1 MAMAFRIQFA
11 FVTAAALAACAE
23 TPQDFDEDTGQVS
36 VPLVTTGSDGAQ
48 YALPAGSYLEIYN
61 DNFYDQ
67 FSLDGDVAQLA
78 ISLPTGDYQVQLSH
92 PAGYTDEWPLLRT
105 DGGGT
110 TTVTAALLTPMPV
123 PVTILEEDTTS
134 LVLSFQVPELPVIV
148 FGQGSLLVDAEVEL
162 GEASGILVA
171 WEGGFVVTSATFY
184 PAAPAGLSSLM
195 PGVVGGGFTI
205 SFSTTFRVSG
215 PWVVAAANTVCAPGI
230 VETRA
235 SNDPGVSDFLEEV
248 LTSPQFC
255 LSQDAP
261 DVASAQLVGFRA
273 GAPRTAS
280 FAALGSSYQFVAIPS
295 VTLTDSINFFDGSTF
310 DLRALVGNNVGSG
323 GLSMRIRGS
332 TGGPRVPWY
341 QATAEWPSQIAMT
354 ALP

>member
-1 MAMAFRIQFA
+1 MAMAFRMQLA

-23 TPQDFDEDTGQVS
+23 TPQDLDAETGQVS

-61 DNFYDQ
+61 DTFYDQ
-67 FSLDGDVAQLA
+67 FSLDGDFTQLA
-78 ISLPTGDYQVQLSH
+78 VSLPTGDYQVQLSH
-92 PAGYTDEWPLLRT
+92 PSGYSDEWPLLRT

-123 PVTILEEDTTS
+123 PVTILEDDTTS

-195 PGVVGGGFTI
+195 PGAATGSTI
-205 SFSTTFRVSG
+205 DFSTTFRVTG
-215 PWVVAAANTVCAPGI
+215 PWVVAAANTVCAPAI

-280 FAALGSSYQFVAIPS
+280 FASLGSSYQFVAIPS
-295 VTLTDSINFFDGSTF
+295 VTLMDSINFFDGSTF
-310 DLRALVGNNVGSG
+310 DLRALVGINVGSG

-332 TGGPRVPWY
+332 NGEPRVPWY
-341 QATAEWPSQIAMT
+341 QASAEWPSQIAIT